1 MQSGIKVSCSSW
13 VGFFSAEK
21 LGWCAVESITNI
33 DHSQPWLRWSGRD
46 DSSTGTD
53 ARDTSCVFS
62 SHILVSPSLFPSRMS
77 KAEHVIVWIR
87 LRYQDM
93 ALKTGGGQDMAGNGK
108 IYGWIWYVLVI
119 YMAGYGNIYGRI
131 W

>member
-1 MQSGIKVSCSSW
+1 MQSAIKVSCSSW
-13 VGFFSAEK
+13 VSVQLSQLPTLIILN
-21 LGWCAVESITNI
+21 LGCGGPGETIPPPGRTPVIRLASFHRTFLFRRASI
-33 DHSQPWLRWSGRD
+33 H
-46 DSSTGTD
+46 
-53 ARDTSCVFS
+53 
-62 SHILVSPSLFPSRMS
+62 LFPSRMS

-93 ALKTGGGQDMAGNGK
+93 KTGGGQDMAGNCK

-119 YMAGYGNIYGRI
+119 YMAGYGKF